1 MEVVKCLVSGKSRT
15 KTNEQMLPEFQEIMS
30 YNQVLKKKKK
40 QEILGLER
48 WLTG

>member
-1 MEVVKCLVSGKSRT
+1 MEVVKCFVSGKSRT

-30 YNQVLKKKKK
+30 YNQVLKK